1 MYYEG
6 HPTWIELD
14 INHCKFG
21 ITRSNP
27 FIVVVYQNGKSKVT
41 DLDFFTHP
49 NEFNDKYKRSF
60 KVTNLLNI
68 IACPYVSNGKYKLF
82 FKALK
87 QGIKIL
93 EQEFESF
100 HDRYIQYAQSLLN

>member
-1 MYYEG
+1 MDYEG
-6 HPTWIELD
+6 HLTWIELD
-14 INHCKFG
+14 VNHCKFG
-21 ITRSNP
+21 ITSSNP
-27 FIVVVYQNGKSKVT
+27 FIVVVYQNGRSKST
-41 DLDFFTHP
+41 DSDFFTHP
-49 NEFNDKYKRSF
+49 NEFKDKYKRSF
-60 KVTNLLNI
+60 KVTALLDI
-68 IACPYVSNGKYKLF
+68 IARPYMYKGKYKRF